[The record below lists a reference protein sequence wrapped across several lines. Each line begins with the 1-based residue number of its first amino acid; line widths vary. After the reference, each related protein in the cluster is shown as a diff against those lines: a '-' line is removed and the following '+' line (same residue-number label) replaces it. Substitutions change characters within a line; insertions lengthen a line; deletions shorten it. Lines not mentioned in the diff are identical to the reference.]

1 MSTSSPDAASPDAAA
16 GMDAVEPL
24 TLLKLRLQ
32 AARELGCE
40 VEELDTETG
49 YLNEIRRGD
58 VRRVLVG
65 GLSPL
70 NDAVASRL
78 VGDKFHTL
86 NVLRRRGFKTPDTT
100 RCLKPGHFRNE
111 YESMT
116 GHGPASAFA
125 EANGYP
131 VIVKPNSGSRGLDIT
146 CAGSEAEMRDAVDTV
161 WKRDYLALVQ
171 EAIAG
176 FDLRI
181 DFLDGEYLF
190 GYTRHP
196 VKIVGDGHTPLRG
209 LLAATDSRFQGAS
222 FESHLEDD
230 PIWQT
235 EARRRGLGLGTV
247 LQADQV
253 LDFDTPILNLNRLC
267 FGRRLVELP
276 EPWTRFGLSIGEV
289 FALRHFGI
297 DLKIT
302 SLDQDPADATV
313 IEVNSSPSL
322 AHMSRMG
329 HFEAALDAERRIV
342 AKILE
347 STPQSRS

>member
-1 MSTSSPDAASPDAAA
+1 MSVTSEPRPNTGD
-16 GMDAVEPL
+16 VEPL
-24 TLLKLRLQ
+24 TLLKLRLK

-40 VEELDTETG
+40 VEELDPETG

-86 NVLRRRGFKTPDTT
+86 NVLRRRGFKTPDTA
-100 RCLKPGHFRNE
+100 RCLKPDHFRNE
-111 YESMT
+111 YEAMT
-116 GHGPASAFA
+116 GHGPATAFA
-125 EANGYP
+125 AENGYP
-131 VIVKPNSGSRGLDIT
+131 VVVKPNSGSRGLDIT
-146 CAGSEAEMRDAVDTV
+146 CAASEVEMAAAVEQV

-171 EAIAG
+171 EAVPG

-181 DFLDGEYLF
+181 DFLDGDYLF

-196 VKIVGDGHTPLRG
+196 VKLVGDGHASVRE
-209 LLAATDSRFQGAS
+209 LLATMDTRFQGEA
-222 FESHLEDD
+222 FENRLEDD
-230 PIWQT
+230 PIWQG
-235 EARRRGLGLGTV
+235 EAKQRGLHLDTV
-247 LQADQV
+247 PETDSV

-276 EPWTRFGLSIGEV
+276 DAWHRLGLAIGEV
-289 FALRHFGI
+289 FSLRHFGI

-302 SLDQDPADATV
+302 DLDQDPAEATV

-342 AKILE
+342 SKILE
-347 STPQSRS
+347 STPPQRA

>member
-1 MSTSSPDAASPDAAA
+1 MASTDSPEETST
-16 GMDAVEPL
+16 VEPL
-24 TLLKLRLQ
+24 TLLKLRLR

-40 VEELDTETG
+40 VEELDPETG

-86 NVLRRRGFKTPDTT
+86 NVLRRRGFNTPTT
-100 RCLKPGHFRNE
+100 ARCLKPGHFRNE

-116 GHGPASAFA
+116 GIEPGSAFA
-125 EANGYP
+125 AEHGFP
-131 VIVKPNSGSRGLDIT
+131 LVVKPNSGSRGLDIA
-146 CAGSEAEMRDAVDTV
+146 CVESEEELRAAVDQV

-171 EAIAG
+171 TVASG

-181 DFLDGEYLF
+181 DFLDGDYLF
-190 GYTRHP
+190 GYTRRP
-196 VKIVGDGHTPLRG
+196 VAVEGDGTSTVRDLLRSV
-209 LLAATDSRFQGAS
+209 DSRFQGPT
-222 FESHLEDD
+222 FEGHLEGD
-230 PIWQT
+230 PIWQR
-235 EARRRGLGLGTV
+235 EARARGLDLDAVPDAG
-247 LQADQV
+247 QI

-267 FGRRLVELP
+267 FGTRVVDLP
-276 EPWTRFGLSIGEV
+276 RPWHDFGLRIGEV
-289 FALRHFGI
+289 FSLRHFGI
-297 DLKIT
+297 DLKIQAM
-302 SLDQDPADATV
+302 DQNPADATV
-313 IEVNSSPSL
+313 IEINSSPSL

-342 AKILE
+342 TKILE
-347 STPQSRS
+347 LTPPSKG